1 MNKKYLYSLLALA
14 VSTACQAETFPDPV
28 GPSQSDFGGVGLLQ
42 TPTARMAQEG
52 EFSLNYRDNDQYRF
66 YSASV
71 QLFPWLETTLRYT
84 DVRTREYS
92 SVEAFSGNQ
101 TYKDKAFDMKVRLWE
116 EGYYLPQ
123 VAVGVRDLGGTGL
136 FDSEYVVASK
146 AWGPF
151 DFSLGMGWGYMGT
164 SGNVKNPFCEVS
176 DGFCY
181 RDNSYNQAGS
191 FNFSGMFHGPA
202 SLFGGIEYQ
211 TPWQPLRLKAE
222 YEGNNYTQDFAG
234 KLEQRSN
241 FNVGAIYRVTDWADV
256 NVSYERGNT
265 FMFGATLRTNFND
278 LRPGYN
284 DNRRPQYQPQPQD
297 EILQPTVVANQLTLL
312 KYNAGLA
319 NPNIQVK
326 GDTLYVTG
334 EQVKYRDSR
343 EGIERANRIIMNDLP
358 ENIRTIR
365 VTETRLNMPQVTTQ
379 TDVASLQNHLE
390 GEPLGHET
398 QLVQKRIEP
407 VVPEKTE
414 QGYYID
420 KSKVNFSINPVLNQS
435 VGGPESFYMYQVGVM
450 GTADWWVT
458 DHLLTTGS
466 LFANIANNYDKFN
479 YTNPPKDSTLPRVR
493 THVRDYVENDI
504 YVNNLQANY
513 FQYLG
518 NSWYGQVYGGYLE
531 TMYGGVGAEVLYRP
545 VDSNW
550 AIGANANYVKQRDW
564 RSAQDMM
571 KFTDYSA
578 PTGHITGYWTPPFA
592 DDVLIKLSIGQY
604 LAKDKGGTLEISKR
618 FDSGVVVGTYATITN
633 VSKEEYGEGDFTK
646 GFYVNVPL
654 DIFSSSPTRSRA
666 QVSWTPLTR
675 DGGQMVGRKFELY
688 GMTSDRDINFR

>member
-1 MNKKYLYSLLALA
+1 MKNKTLYSLLALA
-14 VSTACQAETFPDPV
+14 VSAACHAETFPAPV

-42 TPTARMAQEG
+42 TPTARMAREG

-84 DVRTREYS
+84 DVRTKQYS
-92 SVEAFSGNQ
+92 SVDAFSGDQ
-101 TYKDKAFDMKVRLWE
+101 TYKDKAFDMKIRLWE

-136 FDSEYVVASK
+136 FDGEYVVASK

-151 DFSLGMGWGYMGT
+151 DFTLGMGWGYMGT
-164 SGNVKNPFCEVS
+164 GGNVKSPFCEVS

-181 RDNSYNQAGS
+181 RDNRYNQAGS

-211 TPWQPLRLKAE
+211 TPWQPLRLKLE

-265 FMFGATLRTNFND
+265 FMFGVTLRTNFND
-278 LRPGYN
+278 LRPSYN

-297 EILQPTVVANQLTLL
+297 EILQPTVVANQLTQL

-358 ENIRTIR
+358 ENIRTVRI
-365 VTETRLNMPQVTTQ
+365 TETRLNLPQVTTE
-379 TDVASLQNHLE
+379 TDVSSLRHHLE

-398 QLVQKRIEP
+398 QLVQKRLEP

-414 QGYYID
+414 QGYFID
-420 KSKVNFSINPVLNQS
+420 KSRMNFSINPVLNQS

-450 GTADWWVT
+450 ATADWWVT

-479 YTNPPKDSTLPRVR
+479 YTNPPNDSTLPRVR
-493 THVRDYVENDI
+493 THVRDYVENDV

-531 TMYGGVGAEVLYRP
+531 TMYGGGGAEVLYRP

-564 RSAQDMM
+564 QSPLDMM

-592 DDVLIKLSIGQY
+592 DDVLVKLSIGQY

-618 FDSGVVVGTYATITN
+618 FDSGVVVGTYASITN

-675 DGGQMVGRKFELY
+675 DGGQMLGRKFELY